1 MPPKKKANR
10 LNAKRLE
17 KGVSE
22 NKTRSR
28 VRRTRKNPVRP
39 KSGGDAGG
47 TLADE
52 RNVSALAR
60 LMGALQA
67 EKIRF
72 QLIGMSAAIIQ
83 GVPGSTIDVD
93 LWIDLPPRQYM
104 QVLNIAKAEG
114 AEIVR
119 NTVVELTDKTLVN
132 FVYEVT
138 GLRSFASEFRK
149 AKKLSFHGLKVA
161 ALSLASIRKSKLA
174 VARPKDLTHV
184 QQIEDTLKFKKAKE
198 AK

>member
-1 MPPKKKANR
+1 MPPKKKSRTSNV
-10 LNAKRLE
+10 KRLA
-17 KGVSE
+17 KGLSK
-22 NKTRSR
+22 NPARSR
-28 VRRTRKNPVRP
+28 VRRTRKNPVRSM
-39 KSGGDAGG
+39 SGGNAGG

-52 RNVSALAR
+52 RNISALTR
-60 LMGALQA
+60 LMGALQT

-93 LWIDLPPRQYM
+93 LWIDLPARQYM
-104 QVLNIAKAEG
+104 RVLNIAKAEG

-119 NTVVELTDKTLVN
+119 NTVVELSDKTLVN

-138 GLRSFASEFRK
+138 GLGSFASEFRK